1 MLERTCHAVKRVV
14 APHRGR
20 RLSAPRHAW
29 IPLAD
34 GCRLSARLWLPEG
47 TPAPAVLE
55 YIPYRKDDITAP
67 GDERRMAW
75 FAQHGYA
82 CLRVDLRG
90 TGDSDG
96 VLIDEYL
103 IQEQDDAIEV
113 ISWIAEQ
120 DWCDGAVGMIGISW
134 GGFNALQVAARRP
147 AALRAVISCMSTDD
161 RYSDDVH
168 YVGGS
173 LLADTQHSWATSML
187 VYATLP
193 PDPAVL
199 GEGWREIWLE
209 RLEAAR
215 PMIEP
220 WMEHQRRTAYWRH
233 GSVCEDYGAIQC
245 PVMAVG
251 GWSDGYRDA
260 VLRMLE
266 RLSVP
271 RRGLIGPWSHAYPH
285 EAVAPGPAMGFLQEC
300 LRWWDEWLR
309 GEPAGVQDEPLLLA
323 WMQEPAQPATFYPE
337 RPGRWVSESEWPP
350 RRAAWSLALGGE
362 GVLGSD
368 APGRPTVCSPM
379 HAGMEGGFWC
389 PFGNVGDWAPD
400 QRGEEA
406 LSLCFTTAP
415 LERRL
420 ELLGRPRL
428 QVRLESDR
436 PLAQLAV
443 RLNAV
448 SQDGSSALLTT
459 GMLNL
464 AHRASHEQPEPLEPG
479 RPYDVTIEL
488 QSLGQAVAAGQRLRL
503 AIATGSW
510 PWLWPSPE
518 RTAVTIHAGPESVLE
533 LPVRNPSAV
542 DGHTPALDPESAPEL
557 AHTQLRSRS
566 GERTVEHLG
575 AMRRLTHIPH
585 DFDLQIDGGA
595 RVDWSGPDVYTIA
608 DGDPLSASIE
618 SVRQVRISRNGWEA
632 EVHVESSM
640 RSDAEAFEIE
650 TRLVART
657 AGETV
662 CNRGWDF
669 RIPRDLV

>member
-1 MLERTCHAVKRVV
+1 
-14 APHRGR
+14 
-20 RLSAPRHAW
+20 
-29 IPLAD
+29 
-34 GCRLSARLWLPEG
+34 
-47 TPAPAVLE
+47 
-55 YIPYRKDDITAP
+55 
-67 GDERRMAW
+67 MAW

-113 ISWIAEQ
+113 ISWIAAQ
-120 DWCDGAVGMIGISW
+120 AWCDGAVGMIGISW

-193 PDPAVL
+193 PTPAVV
-199 GEGWREIWLE
+199 GERWREIWLE

-220 WMEHQRRTAYWRH
+220 WMTHQRRSAYWRH

-285 EAVAPGPAMGFLQEC
+285 EAVAPGPAIGFLQEC

-309 GEPAGVQDEPLLLA
+309 GEPAGVQNEPLLLA
-323 WMQEPAQPATFYPE
+323 WMQEPAPPATFYPE
-337 RPGRWVSESEWPP
+337 RPGRWVSEREWPLQQEV
-350 RRAAWSLALGGE
+350 WSLALGGE

-368 APGRPTVCSPM
+368 TPGRPTVCSPV

-406 LSLCFTTAP
+406 LSL
-415 LERRL
+415 
-420 ELLGRPRL
+420 
-428 QVRLESDR
+428 
-436 PLAQLAV
+436 
-443 RLNAV
+443 
-448 SQDGSSALLTT
+448 
-459 GMLNL
+459 
-464 AHRASHEQPEPLEPG
+464 
-479 RPYDVTIEL
+479 
-488 QSLGQAVAAGQRLRL
+488 
-503 AIATGSW
+503 
-510 PWLWPSPE
+510 
-518 RTAVTIHAGPESVLE
+518 
-533 LPVRNPSAV
+533 
-542 DGHTPALDPESAPEL
+542 
-557 AHTQLRSRS
+557 
-566 GERTVEHLG
+566 
-575 AMRRLTHIPH
+575 
-585 DFDLQIDGGA
+585 
-595 RVDWSGPDVYTIA
+595 
-608 DGDPLSASIE
+608 
-618 SVRQVRISRNGWEA
+618 
-632 EVHVESSM
+632 
-640 RSDAEAFEIE
+640 
-650 TRLVART
+650 
-657 AGETV
+657 
-662 CNRGWDF
+662 
-669 RIPRDLV
+669 